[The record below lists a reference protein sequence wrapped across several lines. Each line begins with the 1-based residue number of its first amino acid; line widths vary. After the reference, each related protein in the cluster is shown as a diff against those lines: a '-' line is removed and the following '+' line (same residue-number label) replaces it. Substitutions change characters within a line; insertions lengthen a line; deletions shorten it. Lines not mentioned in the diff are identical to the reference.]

1 MKYLFYLVLIFS
13 SLAAVA
19 QSDDLAFKVKK
30 RTGPI
35 TTSWFSFD
43 TLRTNQL
50 YQIALNDPYS
60 RIGQDSIL
68 CLKMECRKYRDN
80 DGVEYLMFGSR
91 QPVKA
96 YIALYSQ
103 NVETKQWRQN
113 SMRPVVFTPAPSYRV
128 AIGE

>member
-1 MKYLFYLVLIFS
+1 MRLALLSIFVLAVA
-13 SLAAVA
+13 LAVA
-19 QSDDLAFKVKK
+19 QSDDLTFRV
-30 RTGPI
+30 RRNTGPI

-43 TLRTNQL
+43 TLRVDQL

-68 CLKMECRKYRDN
+68 CLRMECRKYKDN
-80 DGVEYLMFGSR
+80 DGIEYLLFGSR

-96 YIALYSQ
+96 YIALYSK

-113 SMRPVVFTPAPSYRV
+113 SMRPVVFTAAPAYRPYPR
-128 AIGE
+128 

>member
-1 MKYLFYLVLIFS
+1 MKPLLPILFLFASV
-13 SLAAVA
+13 AGMA
-19 QSDDLAFKVKK
+19 QSDDLTFRV
-30 RTGPI
+30 RRNTSPV

-50 YQIALNDPYS
+50 YQIALDDPYS

-68 CLKMECRKYRDN
+68 CLRMECRKYKDI
-80 DGVEYLMFGSR
+80 DGVEYLLFGSR

-113 SMRPVVFTPAPSYRV
+113 SMRPVVFTPAPTYRAV
-128 AIGE
+128 SK

>member
-1 MKYLFYLVLIFS
+1 MGRLLFIFLMYIS
-13 SLAAVA
+13 TVVVA
-19 QSDDLAFKVKK
+19 QSEDVAFRVRK

-43 TLRTNQL
+43 TLHTGQL

-60 RIGQDSIL
+60 GIGEDSIL
-68 CLKMECRKYRDN
+68 CLRMECRRYRDN

-113 SMRPVVFTPAPSYRV
+113 SMRPVVFTPMPVYRV
-128 AIGE
+128 ATK